1 VIIVNYKIILIM
13 CAAKGWLV
21 SHRRS
26 VHDDEAHFRRAL
38 SNSNRRE
45 SNLNLF
51 PIMTFCASAGLKLN
65 AILYSKAITR
75 LLTHLAGK

>member
-1 VIIVNYKIILIM
+1 M

-26 VHDDEAHFRRAL
+26 VHDDEAHFRRTL

-45 SNLNLF
+45 SN
-51 PIMTFCASAGLKLN
+51 AGLKLN
-65 AILYSKAITR
+65 AILYSKATTR
-75 LLTHLAGK
+75 LLTHLAGKLVFLSYQQKLQQRKKLL